1 VNLQAIPWKIYFA
14 QWKLVDSS
22 QLTTDHQC
30 THREAMSTDEQLVAS
45 AAHCTDRRTSVYPA
59 FAARKA
65 SHGNDRV
72 WKAWKAMKPA
82 SHPSHTL
89 WKSLWDYHIPTASAT
104 GSIFQ
109 NSLQKQHPIG
119 TASTARGL

>member
-1 VNLQAIPWKIYFA
+1 MH
-14 QWKLVDSS
+14 S
-22 QLTTDHQC
+22 LTSVS
-30 THREAMSTDEQLVAS
+30 THKQIVAS
-45 AAHCTDRRTSVYPA
+45 AHIALIGGISVYPA

-65 SHGNDRV
+65 GRGNDRV
-72 WKAWKAMKPA
+72 WKAWKAVKPA